1 MEEKGKDNTEFSV
14 YQSTR
19 CLLKGYRDM
28 VWEAELTARQ
38 LCRQFGVSYE
48 GDWKEALEGLHLEGA
63 ASADKA
69 VGEQMERL
77 RDICRTQKCLRE
89 ALEVLRARH
98 KNGELYYWML
108 YYSYLSPQQFSNL
121 EEILEALHTRMR
133 ELSPRT
139 YYRRRREAVTA
150 LGEVMR

>member
-1 MEEKGKDNTEFSV
+1 
-14 YQSTR
+14 
-19 CLLKGYRDM
+19 
-28 VWEAELTARQ
+28 
-38 LCRQFGVSYE
+38 
-48 GDWKEALEGLHLEGA
+48 
-63 ASADKA
+63 
-69 VGEQMERL
+69 MERL
-77 RDICRTQKCLRE
+77 RYICRTQKRLGE
-89 ALEVLRARH
+89 ALEILRARH

-139 YYRRRREAVTA
+139 YYRRRREAVVA